1 MTADPDD
8 LGLLDAF
15 VAGDPTAFSALV
27 ERHEGMVFA
36 VCLRILGDRELALDA
51 TQETFLTFFRK
62 ARTFRHEAKLT
73 TWLYRIA
80 VNAALDAGRS
90 RNRHRTLALPEDHD
104 PPDPTAE
111 DVFAA
116 VELRPSLESALAG
129 IPAEFR
135 AAVVL
140 TDAFGLGTAE
150 VSEILGVPPGTVKS
164 RVFRGRR
171 LLAEQL
177 GNRELSE
184 PRPRDTER

>member
-62 ARTFRHEAKLT
+62 ARTFRRQAKLT

-80 VNAALDAGRS
+80 VNAALDGGRS
-90 RNRHRTLALPEDHD
+90 RSRQRAVALPDDHD
-104 PPDPTAE
+104 PADPTAE
-111 DVFAA
+111 DAFAA
-116 VELRPSLESALAG
+116 VELRPSLESALAA

-150 VSEILGVPPGTVKS
+150 VSGILGVPPGTVKS

-171 LLAEQL
+171 LLAERL
-177 GNRELSE
+177 GNREVPE
-184 PRPRDTER
+184 PRPMDTER